1 MPTLSTRVSDGEF
14 KVVTEYANACG
25 LSVSDLIKKV
35 VINKAC
41 MLWNYHP
48 DDVYFIEMYSAEP
61 KNELDTYEQ
70 MAEFVNRFRK
80 FLGIR
85 PLKVGE
91 F

>member
-1 MPTLSTRVSDGEF
+1 MPTLSTRISDVEL
-14 KVVTEYANACG
+14 KAIIEYANACG

-35 VINKAC
+35 MINKVC
-41 MLWNYHP
+41 FLWIFP
-48 DDVYFIEMYSAEP
+48 TDKYFQEMYTVEP
-61 KNELDTYEQ
+61 ENEIDADEQ